1 MEAKRTKA
9 HVAVFFVV
17 ALHHAQK
24 LERNRRHGHQRSK
37 SHDQIPGGADLDRP
51 VSPGLKKVRARDL
64 RREWLVLRAAEN
76 SISYGGE
83 QTTSAIELIG
93 LGEFFTAAEPL
104 EGAEDLNHDCGRGR
118 AAENGREHTRTLL
131 RERVW

>member
-24 LERNRRHGHQRSK
+24 HERDWRHGPQRSK
-37 SHDQIPGGADLDRP
+37 SHDQISGGADLDRP
-51 VSPGLKKVRARDL
+51 VPPGLKKVRARDF
-64 RREWLVLRAAEN
+64 RREWPVFRAAEN
-76 SISYGGE
+76 GISYGGE
-83 QTTSAIELIG
+83 QTTSAIELSG
-93 LGEFFTAAEPL
+93 LREFLTPAEPL
-104 EGAEDLNHDCGRGR
+104 ERPEDLNRDCGGGR

-131 RERVW
+131 RERVG